1 MKFEFVEYHRR
12 ATDKELQEDLKR
24 VATELNK
31 KVITRKEYNEKGRFH
46 CDTISDRFGTWNNA
60 LSLVGLQGGNCFF
73 QEEDLYSNLE
83 NVWIRL
89 GKQPVRR
96 DMDNKAISCISSG
109 TYLRHFQTW
118 NNALR
123 GFVEYIN
130 SDEKPNSAEE
140 AVNTCAEKT
149 GHKTTRDVN
158 LRLRFLVMK
167 RDAFKCVM
175 CGASPALQP
184 ETILHIDHI
193 IPWSKGGETTYDNL
207 QTLCSKCNQGKG
219 NIE

>member
-1 MKFEFVEYHRR
+1 MKFEFVEYHRK
-12 ATDKELQEDLKR
+12 ATDKELQDDLIR

-31 KVITRKEYNEKGRFH
+31 KIITQKEYSEKGNFH
-46 CDTISDRFGTWNNA
+46 CDTISDRFGSWNNA
-60 LSLVGLQGGNCFF
+60 LSLVGLQGGNRFF
-73 QEEDLYSNLE
+73 HEEDLYSNLE

-96 DMDNKAISCISSG
+96 DMDNKTISCISSG
-109 TYLRHFQTW
+109 AYLRHFQTW

-123 GFVEYIN
+123 SFVEYIN
-130 SDEKPNSAEE
+130 SDDKPNDTEDV
-140 AVNTCAEKT
+140 VNTCVEKT

-175 CGASPALQP
+175 CGASPALNP

-193 IPWSKGGETTYDNL
+193 IPWSKGGETIYDNL
-207 QTLCSKCNQGKG
+207 QTLCSKCNQGKS
-219 NIE
+219 NLE